1 MKRLYLLLV
10 ILLVASMAITSVSC
24 KKGQATTDTSQ
35 GEATLARIMNFKQQV
50 DYYKANPAIKD
61 GESVTLDEAIWNI
74 EALFNLTYSYPD
86 LSYGRTETAD
96 TVLYLPIGSDNTVL
110 LTDLTVFY
118 GQMYEVISGIYHGI
132 ELDNKQFII
141 LDVELGERHGNQ
153 QAIRLQS
160 VQGSVKGI
168 QPLTPPIPQ
177 PVIWAPFADG
187 PDWCYGEKLGRR
199 DGSLYLEMDATD
211 TLSSMLNAI
220 LLPKAPSGQEYIYP
234 VVMSK
239 GLPSFLHLPYSHN
252 FYEGEYCEFYKE
264 NATDDDKWLST
275 SQMNFQYY
283 GERHL
288 VLNVLPDYDDEVY
301 DPVPSDFE
309 LINVHIESHKSD
321 DGQNLTYWHHT
332 IATYGLRETLY
343 HNIIVKG
350 NL

>member
-10 ILLVASMAITSVSC
+10 ILLVASMAITTVSC
-24 KKGQATTDTSQ
+24 KKEQATIDTSQ

-74 EALFNLTYSYPD
+74 EALFNLTYAYPE

-132 ELDNKQFII
+132 VLDNKQFII